1 MSIHFFS
8 DIILQPII
16 KKLNINLEIKNNI
29 YIDDLASFPFHNK
42 ISDLNDGDIVI
53 IYTDQFLHNNL
64 VEWQGNLLETIA
76 QFARKKSKITFLISN
91 LFTNENKSDGLSN
104 LFSKEDE
111 IKSFLI
117 NQIDRIKKLDNC
129 FFLDIKSLIDFYGF
143 KHSYN
148 FETGYLFQMPYVK
161 NIIEDISKYIDDY
174 IDFLLKEEKKVIIL
188 DCDNT
193 LWGGIIGDD
202 GIENIKCNKNH
213 EGIIFYHFHH
223 FLKEKQK
230 EGFILCLNS
239 KNNIDDVKN
248 VFLKKSFPLKWDDFI
263 IKKINWN
270 LKSDN
275 IKSIAN
281 ELNLSENSFVFID
294 DNPNEIQIVKEFT
307 DVENVI
313 QFKNDPLSFKELK

>member
-174 IDFLLKEEKKVIIL
+174 IDFLLKEEKS
-188 DCDNT
+188 N
-193 LWGGIIGDD
+193 
-202 GIENIKCNKNH
+202 
-213 EGIIFYHFHH
+213 Y
-223 FLKEKQK
+223 
-230 EGFILCLNS
+230 S
-239 KNNIDDVKN
+239 
-248 VFLKKSFPLKWDDFI
+248 
-263 IKKINWN
+263 
-270 LKSDN
+270 
-275 IKSIAN
+275 
-281 ELNLSENSFVFID
+281 
-294 DNPNEIQIVKEFT
+294 
-307 DVENVI
+307 
-313 QFKNDPLSFKELK
+313 